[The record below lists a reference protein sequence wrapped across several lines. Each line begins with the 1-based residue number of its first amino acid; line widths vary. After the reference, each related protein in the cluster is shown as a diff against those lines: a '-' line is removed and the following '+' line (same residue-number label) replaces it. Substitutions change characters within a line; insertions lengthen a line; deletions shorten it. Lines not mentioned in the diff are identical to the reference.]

1 MAIEV
6 GNIIDG
12 TVSGITKFGVF
23 VDLGEKQT
31 GLVHISEVAHGYV
44 EDINTL
50 LKVEDP
56 VRLRFYLLMVI
67 KLAFR
72 FVKHN
77 LKRVWTKKNAL
88 IVFNRNKV

>member
-31 GLVHISEVAHGYV
+31 GLVPVSYTHLQKS
-44 EDINTL
+44 TL
-50 LKVEDP
+50 NQVLVLKKA
-56 VRLRFYLLMVI
+56 VRQVVLL
-67 KLAFR
+67 
-72 FVKHN
+72 
-77 LKRVWTKKNAL
+77 
-88 IVFNRNKV
+88 

>member
-50 LKVEDP
+50 LVFKPD
-56 VRLRFYLLMVI
+56 RI
-67 KLAFR
+67 KQIFSQMCG
-72 FVKHN
+72 
-77 LKRVWTKKNAL
+77 TKK
-88 IVFNRNKV
+88 IYVSVSIS